1 MTPLVEHTKPTYT
14 QYPTSEG
21 TTGTTF
27 VNSTFDV
34 PQPQN
39 GGEGNPPEPAKKY
52 TKEDFKQDLINAI
65 KLAFKDYNQEL
76 LNLDLNNDENLN
88 KLLNAF
94 TDVKNLDE
102 LFKLEES
109 EIKNK
114 INEIIDKTKIAFNTG
129 WSLGGFTNWNQN
141 DKRGLSDRIIHDL
154 KSFGEDAQDI
164 ADNLEKAGGFLNAGP
179 ELQKE
184 ALAIYFNNYFLKLDK
199 QNSGDH
205 DKVVKAQL
213 QTFGK
218 ILINSTEKER
228 MVFQEVVNNLLSE
241 NISTGLKETLS
252 ALSPEHRQ
260 AFAEYYKPEV
270 VKAIYT
276 RKDKAGNKIS
286 EEDLQDFVSTL
297 TQYKDK
303 DSITSDHE
311 IYEQDLIN
319 FLNDNRDILET
330 IKAKIEEGTALTEDE
345 EAILKE
351 LNYKKSIAS
360 GEITGTAGNKYL
372 EESEIKEVLTT
383 LNTDNLAHGDD
394 FYRDVIEMAHNYVQ
408 NHEEELN
415 ITTGDF
421 DGLMDETSESK
432 YSELLPPPPENGD
445 GSPGSAYDYEYGG
458 FVTISPEAVIYA
470 QNNLSYLQEQIQNTS
485 EEEEENPLPQ
495 LVSDSGAETPSPS
508 KPTIINNYEELTK
521 YLSESA
527 SAVYSIVTGSVKL
540 ANTSLKGVVLDTY
553 QTFSS
558 RYKGT
563 LLCQASD
570 QWFGDIKDATKNL
583 CAIVSKTLA
592 SGDKGNCF
600 NRTQALEK
608 IIEDNKKRE

>member
-21 TTGTTF
+21 TTETTF

-52 TKEDFKQDLINAI
+52 TKEDFKQDVLTKIQAEIDSKYLQDFDLSNKSKFEALLKAFI
-65 KLAFKDYNQEL
+65 KDPQK
-76 LNLDLNNDENLN
+76 
-88 KLLNAF
+88 
-94 TDVKNLDE
+94 LDE
-102 LFKLEES
+102 IIAANDTEG
-109 EIKNK
+109 IA
-114 INEIIDKTKIAFNTG
+114 NEINRIVTDIKTALHTG
-129 WSLGGFTNWNQN
+129 WELQKIVNQQN
-141 DKRGLSDRIIHDL
+141 NVNKRGLSETLGEFNIEIRNKGFANVDKATQERAIKAFFQTFFIDKEKELGHDKVVELQL
-154 KSFGEDAQDI
+154 KSFGR
-164 ADNLEKAGGFLNAGP
+164 
-179 ELQKE
+179 
-184 ALAIYFNNYFLKLDK
+184 
-199 QNSGDH
+199 
-205 DKVVKAQL
+205 
-213 QTFGK
+213 
-218 ILINSTEKER
+218 ILINSSEEEKAA
-228 MVFQEVVNNLLSE
+228 FKEVIKNLLSE
-241 NISTGLKETLS
+241 NIAPGLIE
-252 ALSPEHRQ
+252 ALESMDSPEELARS
-260 AFAEYYKPEV
+260 FNAEDTMEIYKT
-270 VKAIYT
+270 A
-276 RKDKAGNKIS
+276 DQLGNYIT
-286 EEDLQDFVSTL
+286 EEDLETFVSTL

-372 EESEIKEVLTT
+372 EESEIKEVLTI

-432 YSELLPPPPENGD
+432 YSELLPPLAANGD
-445 GSPGSAYDYEYGG
+445 INTGSAYDHDYGG

-485 EEEEENPLPQ
+485 EGEENPQPQ
-495 LVSDSGAETPSPS
+495 LVSDSGAETQSLS

-521 YLSESA
+521 YLANSA
-527 SAVYSIVTGSVKL
+527 DAVYSIVTGSVKL
-540 ANTSLKGVVLDTY
+540 ANNTLKSVVLDTY

-570 QWFGDIKDATKNL
+570 QWFGDIKGATKNL
-583 CAIVSKTLA
+583 CTIVRKTLA

-600 NRTQALEK
+600 NRTQALEE
-608 IIEDNKKRE
+608 IIEDNKKREENIINPPTLHQA